1 MHAGAAGAVQSAA
14 ALYTTA
20 VCSQS
25 RSCVCFEPLLKFDSQ
40 RHLHPAVSERCGGWS
55 SYFLASPHS
64 QAVPML
70 ESTSK
75 KMSVW
80 GRQRDVPFKCL
91 SVFPS
96 LKPDRDFIIYN
107 YCNFLLLS
115 YNAKCLCGYFY
126 TSTLLSGSWGL
137 CKDVTCEFWV
147 ILWSHCI
154 MNALICMWLW

>member
-1 MHAGAAGAVQSAA
+1 
-14 ALYTTA
+14 
-20 VCSQS
+20 
-25 RSCVCFEPLLKFDSQ
+25 
-40 RHLHPAVSERCGGWS
+40 
-55 SYFLASPHS
+55 
-64 QAVPML
+64 
-70 ESTSK
+70 
-75 KMSVW
+75 MSVW

-115 YNAKCLCGYFY
+115 YNEKCLCGYFY
-126 TSTLLSGSWGL
+126 TFTLLSGSWGL

-154 MNALICMWLW
+154 TNALICMWPMISCWGRTGLGEEEVKWLLSMLFRTWVWGCENSTSKDCLKSLEQLYPVTGVAANLNCTHYLLF

>member
-1 MHAGAAGAVQSAA
+1 MIP
-14 ALYTTA
+14 
-20 VCSQS
+20 
-25 RSCVCFEPLLKFDSQ
+25 RD
-40 RHLHPAVSERCGGWS
+40 LHPAVPEIHGGCS

-64 QAVPML
+64 QAEPVL
-70 ESTSK
+70 ESSSK

-137 CKDVTCEFWV
+137 SKDVTCEFWV

-154 MNALICMWLW
+154 MNALICMWPMISCWGRTGQRAGWGGGKVAALQNVGVGMWKFNL